1 VTRLRKLRDVPIRDS
16 GIRRAISEDGYMAR
30 RSYGTG
36 SLFVYRDARGRELWY
51 GRWYAGGRRVHRKI
65 GPKRQRGTREGLTR
79 SQAERELQ
87 RRVEVERPVLRSR
100 LTIEGAGRL
109 FLEHLEHVL
118 ERKPT
123 TLADYRSMLRRHIE
137 PFFGTRPV
145 ERIGGDEVRSYLAA
159 KKHDGLSSKT
169 ISNQLVFLHGLFA
182 HAVKRGWTPANP
194 VASVDR
200 PRASGGDPDI
210 RYLDLSE
217 LEALLRAVPDDHLG
231 PTEHALYLTAA
242 MTGLRQGELV
252 ALRWLDVDWQA
263 ARIRVRRNYTRQ
275 QFGTPKSKRSSRSV
289 PLADRVAGEL
299 ERHFQRSA
307 FQGDEDLAF
316 AHPHTG
322 HPLDASKIRKRFAA
336 ALDRAGL
343 RQVRFHD
350 LRHTFGT
357 HCAASGVPLR
367 TLQEWMGHKDAKTTE
382 IYADYAPSPHE
393 TELVQR
399 AFSPPEVAPDRED
412 LAA

>member
-1 VTRLRKLRDVPIRDS
+1 MRLASVDSRRKVRDVRIDSS
-16 GIRRAISEDGYMAR
+16 GIRRSISEDGCMAR

-36 SLFVYRDARGRELWY
+36 SLFVHRDANGREAWY
-51 GRWYAGGRRVHRKI
+51 GRWYSGGRRVHRKI
-65 GPKRQRGTREGLTR
+65 GPKRQRSTREGLTR
-79 SQAERELQ
+79 AQAERELQ
-87 RRVEVERPVLRSR
+87 RRVELERPVLRSR
-100 LTIEGAGRL
+100 LTVEGAARL
-109 FLEHLEHVL
+109 YLDHLEHVL

-123 TLADYRSMLRRHIE
+123 TLSDYRSMLRRHVE
-137 PFFGTRPV
+137 PFFGARAL
-145 ERIGGDEVRSYLAA
+145 ERIAADDLRSYLVA
-159 KKHDGLSSKT
+159 KKRDGLSTKT

-182 HAVKRGWTPANP
+182 YAVKRGWVPANP

-200 PRASGGDPDI
+200 PRASTGDPDI

-217 LEALLRAVPDDHLG
+217 LEALLRAVPQDHLG

-263 ARIRVRRNYTRQ
+263 GRIRVRRNYTRQ

-289 PLADRVAGEL
+289 PLADRVA
-299 ERHFQRSA
+299 FQS
-307 FQGDEDLAF
+307 DESLVF
-316 AHPHTG
+316 AHPQTG

-357 HCAASGVPLR
+357 HCASSGVPLR

-393 TELVQR
+393 SELVER
-399 AFSPPEVAPDRED
+399 AFRRPVVEQ
-412 LAA
+412 AA

>member
-1 VTRLRKLRDVPIRDS
+1 MKVHPKVGDLPGGPD
-16 GIRRAISEDGYMAR
+16 GIRRAVFEDGFMAR

-36 SLFVYRDARGRELWY
+36 SLFVHRDARGRETWY
-51 GRWYAGGRRVHRKI
+51 GRWYADARRVHRKI

-79 SQAERELQ
+79 AQAERELQ

-109 FLEHLEHVL
+109 YLEHLEHVL

-137 PFFGTRPV
+137 PFFGSCAL
-145 ERIGGDEVRSYLAA
+145 ERIDGDDVRSYLAA
-159 KKHDGLSSKT
+159 KKRDRLSSKT
-169 ISNQLVFLHGLFA
+169 ISNQLVFLHGLFS
-182 HAVKRGWTPANP
+182 HAVKRGWTPTNP

-200 PRASGGDPDI
+200 PRASTGDPDI

-231 PTEHALYLTAA
+231 PTEHALYLAAA

-263 ARIRVRRNYTRQ
+263 GRIRVRRNYTRQ

-299 ERHFQRSA
+299 ERHFQRSS
-307 FQGDEDLAF
+307 FQGDEDLVF
-316 AHPHTG
+316 GHPQTG
-322 HPLDASKIRKRFAA
+322 HPLDASKIRKRFAV

-399 AFSPPEVAPDRED
+399 AFSPPAVEQ
-412 LAA
+412 AA

>member
-1 VTRLRKLRDVPIRDS
+1 MSVQRKVGDRPGGSD
-16 GIRRAISEDGYMAR
+16 GIRRGVFQDDFMAS

-36 SLFVYRDARGRELWY
+36 SLFVHRDARGRETWY

-87 RRVEVERPVLRSR
+87 RRVELERPVLRSR

-109 FLEHLEHVL
+109 YLEHLEHVL

-123 TLADYRSMLRRHIE
+123 TLSDYRSMLRRHIE
-137 PFFGTRPV
+137 PFFGNRAI
-145 ERIGGDEVRSYLAA
+145 ERIGPDDLRSYLAA
-159 KKHDGLSSKT
+159 KKRDGLSTKT
-169 ISNQLVFLHGLFA
+169 ISNQLVFLHGLFS
-182 HAVKRGWTPANP
+182 HAVKRGWTPTNP

-200 PRASGGDPDI
+200 PRASTGDPDI

-217 LEALLRAVPDDHLG
+217 LEALLRAVPDDYLG

-263 ARIRVRRNYTRQ
+263 GRIRVRRNYTRQ

-299 ERHFQRSA
+299 ERHFQRSPSK
-307 FQGDEDLAF
+307 GDEDLVF
-316 AHPHTG
+316 AHPQTG
-322 HPLDASKIRKRFAA
+322 HPLDASKIRKRFSA
-336 ALDRAGL
+336 ALARAGL

-367 TLQEWMGHKDAKTTE
+367 TLQEWLGHKDAKTTE

-399 AFSPPEVAPDRED
+399 AFSPPAVEQ
-412 LAA
+412 AA